1 MVTSLGEIKGIGKRV
16 EEKLV
21 KYFGSEEEAVDAIL
35 SGRISEIGAIPGIG
49 LGKALQIVKNAYEHV
64 EGVSSSQVL
73 KTEDIQNIYNH
84 ILRIIRSY
92 ARTAYARDKLM
103 LYWPLPPS
111 KREKIE
117 RNLARFTESKRIIQ
131 GIGEEKIREIIS
143 LLGGITPLKKGVV
156 KRKIEGRV
164 ILTRSD
170 EAYQKMREQK
180 IDKYCS
186 VILLD
191 QSEKAAEYAQGYDLV
206 LYLQT
211 SGDYDSSLDYVENA
225 YMVPP
230 EWTLNDLVP
239 ELTIE
244 FYSANYRVINATCEL
259 AKIIHT
265 LPEGEALNEF
275 KSQLN
280 IQALEEVKNLL
291 SLITEDGGVAEGY
304 DAELD
309 RFRHALKNFDTAVLD
324 TETWLNDEIRK
335 RLAESEAKLG
345 GEQIIKILEA
355 ARTDSI
361 EAGSLRN
368 YLPGEV
374 TDIILDT
381 IGKAEDRFCK
391 LLNLTAKE
399 ITWIDGVFPEEI
411 LLPLELNRSKT
422 IELENTLRRQYCV
435 KEYTILKE
443 IAKKLAK
450 HTEVVRRAV
459 QAVLEFDLF
468 FAVGLFSRDYEL
480 NPPQIHIE
488 SVGIG
493 FEEGQNIFLKERELR
508 GEGKVVPISYIV
520 GDPGFKMDD
529 THGERVVMLSGANSG
544 GKTMTIQLIAQIA
557 ILGQMGFPVPAKR
570 ASMSLF
576 DELFYFGKSQ
586 GMVSAGALETT
597 IKRFV
602 SIVTNPASKLALF
615 DEVEAMTE
623 SGAAAKII
631 AGILEMLCENQK
643 TCAVFVSHLSEEIIS
658 LTKGSVRVDGISA
671 QGLDENLNLIVDRT
685 PKFNYIAKSTPE
697 LILQRLYSLSEG
709 EEKEVFGNILRKMS
723 EAE

>member
-1 MVTSLGEIKGIGKRV
+1 ML
-16 EEKLV
+16 
-21 KYFGSEEEAVDAIL
+21 DA
-35 SGRISEIGAIPGIG
+35 
-49 LGKALQIVKNAYEHV
+49 
-64 EGVSSSQVL
+64 
-73 KTEDIQNIYNH
+73 
-84 ILRIIRSY
+84 
-92 ARTAYARDKLM
+92 
-103 LYWPLPPS
+103 
-111 KREKIE
+111 
-117 RNLARFTESKRIIQ
+117 
-131 GIGEEKIREIIS
+131 
-143 LLGGITPLKKGVV
+143 
-156 KRKIEGRV
+156 
-164 ILTRSD
+164 
-170 EAYQKMREQK
+170 
-180 IDKYCS
+180 
-186 VILLD
+186 
-191 QSEKAAEYAQGYDLV
+191 
-206 LYLQT
+206 
-211 SGDYDSSLDYVENA
+211 
-225 YMVPP
+225 
-230 EWTLNDLVP
+230 
-239 ELTIE
+239 
-244 FYSANYRVINATCEL
+244 
-259 AKIIHT
+259 
-265 LPEGEALNEF
+265 
-275 KSQLN
+275 
-280 IQALEEVKNLL
+280 
-291 SLITEDGGVAEGY
+291 
-304 DAELD
+304 
-309 RFRHALKNFDTAVLD
+309 
-324 TETWLNDEIRK
+324 ETWLNDEIRK

-355 ARTDSI
+355 ARTDTI

-411 LLPLELNRSKT
+411 LLPLELSRSKT
-422 IELENTLRRQYCV
+422 IELENKLRRQYSV
-435 KEYTILKE
+435 KEYTILRE

-480 NPPQIHIE
+480 NPPQIHTE

-508 GEGKVVPISYIV
+508 GEGKVIPISYIV

-544 GKTMTIQLIAQIA
+544 GKTMTIKLIAQIA

-570 ASMSLF
+570 ASVSLF

-602 SIVTNPASKLALF
+602 SVVTNPASKLALF

-643 TCAVFVSHLSEEIIS
+643 TCAVFVSHLSEEIIG

-671 QGLDENLNLIVDRT
+671 QGLDENLDLIVDRT

-709 EEKEVFGNILRKMS
+709 EEKKVFGNILRKMR